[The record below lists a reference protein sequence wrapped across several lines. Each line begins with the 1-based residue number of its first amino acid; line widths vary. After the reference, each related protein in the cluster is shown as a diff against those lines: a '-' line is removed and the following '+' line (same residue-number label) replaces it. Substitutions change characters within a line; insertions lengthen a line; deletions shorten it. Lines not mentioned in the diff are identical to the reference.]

1 MKKKLLS
8 IVLALAMSTSMLPL
22 SAMAASTDGALSDEG
37 LTRLLTE
44 ESAAIDSRIE
54 GQIQS
59 ELAYLTEV
67 GLLSSAVGS
76 LSAIAIDDTAA
87 PYAGA
92 YATITYTLDFGGAEE
107 DIVFRA
113 LSDTYQSF
121 SAYDRTKGIEDTVSF
136 TAQDQVL
143 LDGEEVLFTET
154 AAPQSAAA
162 TDSVT
167 RSSDRFYQVQCPYG
181 SATDYSNYQK
191 TTVTNDIALKKAL
204 SDITFSAAFTIVGAL
219 LGVGLVTA
227 IFTQSLFILLQDS
240 APTSQGLSC
249 RDAQYWH
256 KSCTAASGGHITA
269 YGAYVTKHVFTWYP
283 QTYLQG
289 TGRNTVEYEIH
300 RIY

>member
-8 IVLALAMSTSMLPL
+8 IVLALAMSSSMLPL

-121 SAYDRTKGIEDTVSF
+121 SAYDRTKGIADTVSF
-136 TAQDQVL
+136 TAQDRVF
-143 LDGEEVLFTET
+143 LDGEEVLRTET
-154 AAPQSAAA
+154 AAPQSVAAP
-162 TDSVT
+162 DST
-167 RSSDRFYQVQCPYG
+167 RASDRFYQVQCPYG
-181 SATDYSNYQK
+181 TASDYSNYPT

-204 SDITFSAAFTIVGAL
+204 RDITFSAAFTIVGSL

-240 APTSQGLSC
+240 APTSQGLSS
-249 RDAQYWH
+249 RDAKYWH
-256 KSCTAASGGHITA
+256 KSCGAASGGHISA

-283 QTYLQG
+283 KTYLQG

>member
-154 AAPQSAAA
+154 AAPQSVAA
-162 TDSVT
+162 TDGA

-204 SDITFSAAFTIVGAL
+204 SDITFSAAFTIVSTL
-219 LGVGLVTA
+219 LGVGLVTV

-283 QTYLQG
+283 KTYLQG

>member
-8 IVLALAMSTSMLPL
+8 IVLALAMSSSMLPL

-167 RSSDRFYQVQCPYG
+167 RSSDRFYQVKCPYG
-181 SATDYSNYQK
+181 TAADYSNYQK

-204 SDITFSAAFTIVGAL
+204 SDITFSAAFTIVGSL

-240 APTSQGLSC
+240 APTSQGLSS

>member
-1 MKKKLLS
+1 M
-8 IVLALAMSTSMLPL
+8 
-22 SAMAASTDGALSDEG
+22 
-37 LTRLLTE
+37 
-44 ESAAIDSRIE
+44 
-54 GQIQS
+54 
-59 ELAYLTEV
+59 
-67 GLLSSAVGS
+67 
-76 LSAIAIDDTAA
+76 
-87 PYAGA
+87 
-92 YATITYTLDFGGAEE
+92 
-107 DIVFRA
+107 FRA

-181 SATDYSNYQK
+181 TASDYSNYQT

-204 SDITFSAAFTIVGAL
+204 RDITFSAAFTIVGSL

-240 APTSQGLSC
+240 APTSQGLSS

-256 KSCTAASGGHITA
+256 KSCGAASGGHITA